1 MDIDKLHPTYLHHV
15 DMKIAPMAQRD
26 LHHSSAGPIDGC
38 VHSDSQLRVPTGE
51 NSWIWDAMNTTDR
64 DKKMYS

>member
-26 LHHSSAGPIDGC
+26 LHHSSAG
-38 VHSDSQLRVPTGE
+38 QLMVVYIRTPNFEYQQGKIVGFGMP
-51 NSWIWDAMNTTDR
+51 
-64 DKKMYS
+64 